1 MLDHV
6 CRLMVMINREKFNL
20 IMSQIMDNYVSKVH
34 ENEKNLIIR
43 SIIIGRGNIKSAE
56 IEKIL
61 RI

>member
-1 MLDHV
+1 
-6 CRLMVMINREKFNL
+6 MINREKFNL

-43 SIIIGRGNIKSAE
+43 SIIIGGGNIKSAE